1 MKPPPTLVI
10 VSFVLAGIA
19 FLLPWITHFADQGL
33 SFLTHIGWV
42 VVAVLALAR
51 HGKRALLILLGVPF
65 ALFWP
70 IALVWVIASGG
81 LRLGF

>member
-1 MKPPPTLVI
+1 MII
-10 VSFVLAGIA
+10 VSFILAGGA

-33 SFLTHIGWV
+33 SFLALAGWV
-42 VVAVLALAR
+42 VVSVLALAR
-51 HGKRALLILLGVPF
+51 HGKRALLVLLGAPF

-81 LRLGF
+81 LRLSF